1 MISSS
6 SAATGGS
13 GSPDLAGVS
22 RFKGGG
28 GPGSVS
34 GSALDQNSVVS
45 KNYRRSYT
53 HAKPPYSYIS
63 LITMAIQ
70 NSQSKMLTLSEVY
83 QVGKE
88 NDLYQNGIVQFFLL
102 VSLPLL
108 SKARNLAFHKSCTN
122 FPGAR
127 YLSFQQLDLS

>member
-88 NDLYQNGIVQFFLL
+88 NDPYQNGINTDTYYILGLPKIFLVKML
-102 VSLPLL
+102 
-108 SKARNLAFHKSCTN
+108 KFHSELWVKT
-122 FPGAR
+122 
-127 YLSFQQLDLS
+127 

>member
-88 NDLYQNGIVQFFLL
+88 NDPYQNGI
-102 VSLPLL
+102 
-108 SKARNLAFHKSCTN
+108 HTDT
-122 FPGAR
+122 
-127 YLSFQQLDLS
+127 YIY

>member
-88 NDLYQNGIVQFFLL
+88 NDLYQNGIQIHTCILIV
-102 VSLPLL
+102 
-108 SKARNLAFHKSCTN
+108 
-122 FPGAR
+122 
-127 YLSFQQLDLS
+127 